1 MKITPSK
8 ILSVVGMLLTCMFGY
23 AAPGG
28 GTPPPPSPPPPPGL
42 PVDGG
47 IVLLLFMSVIY
58 GLYKLYQFNINKKT
72 PV

>member
-1 MKITPSK
+1 MKIAFNN
-8 ILSVVGMLLTCMFGY
+8 ILITLFMLFTCAFGY

-28 GTPPPPSPPPPPGL
+28 PPPPLPPPPPGL

-47 IVLLLFMSVIY
+47 IIFLLLTSVTY
-58 GLYKLYQFNINKKT
+58 GLYKLYQFNINKKN